1 MHRLHVDVA
10 LKAEA
15 HYQHKHQQNNINIY
29 VLKQELFGLNDT
41 FWVQFNSCSRRARC
55 LIKFSWEKDIN
66 YYNQDNISDSCKKTD
81 VHWQLLPFC
90 NILHQDLKLWQ

>member
-1 MHRLHVDVA
+1 MKSLQRKICTAV
-10 LKAEA
+10 K
-15 HYQHKHQQNNINIY
+15 QT
-29 VLKQELFGLNDT
+29 KQELFGLNDT
-41 FWVQFNSCSRRARC
+41 FWVQFNSCSRRAIC

-90 NILHQDLKLWQ
+90 NILHQDLKL